1 VLLESAVATPTLAP
15 QPIPDDLFPLTDLVE
30 LLRPT
35 PHPATRS
42 TIERW
47 IADYGIQGYRLGGK
61 KRYSFTAV
69 MKAQRD
75 VAARRRRRT

>member
-1 VLLESAVATPTLAP
+1 MATPTLAS
-15 QPIPDDLFPLTDLVE
+15 QPIPDDLFPVAVLVE

-35 PHPATRS
+35 PHPASRA

-47 IADYGIQGYRLGGK
+47 MADRGVEGYRLGGRGA

-69 MKAQRD
+69 LMAQRD

>member
-1 VLLESAVATPTLAP
+1 VATPTLAS
-15 QPIPDDLFPLTDLVE
+15 PIPDDLFTLADLVE

-35 PHPATRS
+35 PYPVSRD
-42 TIERW
+42 TIDRW
-47 IADYGIQGYRLGGK
+47 ITERGIQGYRLGGRGA

-69 MKAQRD
+69 LMAQRD